1 MNTIRVVGIDI
12 AKSVFQVC
20 VWMVDGSIAYNKKI
34 SRSKLLDCVR
44 HFESGTL
51 IAMEACSTSHFWGRT
66 FRTMGYNVRL
76 IPAQHVKAFVRSQKN
91 DANDALA
98 ICETALRP
106 GIHFVPV
113 KTAEQQDIKALRNT
127 RQLMVEQRTA
137 LANQLRSLLAE
148 YGLIIPVGIQCLQQN
163 LPELMEDASNELTF
177 TVRRLLST
185 LREDMQALN
194 ERVTGLDKEI
204 AALSSQQAAYR
215 QLLTIPGVGPLIA
228 AAFISEVDAGQFS
241 NGRELSAWCGLVPRQ
256 HSSGGK
262 QRLSSVTKNG
272 NRSLRTLIIHGAR
285 SVMRC
290 MKKRDDSL
298 GLWLQRLEARRGFL
312 KTTVALANKLTRII
326 WRVLTDGVDF
336 NMQKAVAMN

>member
-1 MNTIRVVGIDI
+1 MSMIKVVGIDI

-20 VWMVDGSIAYNKKI
+20 VWMVDGSVAWNKKI
-34 SRSKLLDCVR
+34 SRSKLLDTIR
-44 HFESGTL
+44 QFEPGTL
-51 IAMEACSTSHFWGRT
+51 VAMEACATSHFWGRT
-66 FRTMGYNVRL
+66 ISSMGYCVRL

-106 GIHFVPV
+106 GIHFVAV
-113 KTAEQQDIKALRNT
+113 KTTEQQDIKALRNT

-148 YGLIIPVGIQCLQQN
+148 YGVSLSAGILHLQQQ
-163 LPELMEDASNELTF
+163 LPEVIEDASNELTF
-177 TVRRLLST
+177 TLRRLLYS

-204 AALSSQQAAYR
+204 TALSSQQTAYHH
-215 QLLTIPGVGPLIA
+215 LLTIPGVGPLIA

-241 NGRELSAWCGLVPRQ
+241 SGRELSAWCGLVPRQ

-290 MKKRDDSL
+290 VKKRDDCM
-298 GLWLQRLEARRGFL
+298 GLWLQRLEARREFL

-326 WRVLTDGVDF
+326 WRVLTDQVDF
-336 NMQKAVAMN
+336 NMSKAFSMI

>member
-44 HFESGTL
+44 HFEPGTL

-148 YGLIIPVGIQCLQQN
+148 CKRPARTVSLNRPLIYK
-163 LPELMEDASNELTF
+163 
-177 TVRRLLST
+177 
-185 LREDMQALN
+185 
-194 ERVTGLDKEI
+194 LDI
-204 AALSSQQAAYR
+204 
-215 QLLTIPGVGPLIA
+215 LLTYRRISVNAGP
-228 AAFISEVDAGQFS
+228 
-241 NGRELSAWCGLVPRQ
+241 PR
-256 HSSGGK
+256 
-262 QRLSSVTKNG
+262 
-272 NRSLRTLIIHGAR
+272 
-285 SVMRC
+285 
-290 MKKRDDSL
+290 
-298 GLWLQRLEARRGFL
+298 
-312 KTTVALANKLTRII
+312 LAQCAPQCFFH
-326 WRVLTDGVDF
+326 RV
-336 NMQKAVAMN
+336 

>member
-12 AKSVFQVC
+12 AKSVFQIC
-20 VWMVDGSIAYNKKI
+20 VWMNDGSVAWNKKI
-34 SRSKLLDCVR
+34 SRSRLQDTVR
-44 HFESGTL
+44 QFEPGTL

-66 FRTMGYNVRL
+66 FSAMGYPVRL

-98 ICETALRP
+98 ICETAFRP
-106 GIHFVPV
+106 GIHFVSV
-113 KTAEQQDIKALRNT
+113 KTTEQQDIKALRNT

-148 YGLIIPVGIQCLQQN
+148 YGFTIPVGILHLQQQ
-163 LPELMEDASNELTF
+163 LPELIENASNSLTF
-177 TVRRLLST
+177 TLRRLLSS
-185 LREDMQALN
+185 LLADMQALN
-194 ERVTGLDKEI
+194 ERVASLDSEI
-204 AALSSQQAAYR
+204 AALSSQQAVYR
-215 QLLTIPGVGPLIA
+215 HLLTIPGVGPLIA
-228 AAFISEVDAGQFS
+228 AAFISEVDATQFS
-241 NGRELSAWCGLVPRQ
+241 SGRELSAWCGLVPRQ

-285 SVMRC
+285 AVMRC
-290 MKKRDDSL
+290 GKKRDDNL
-298 GLWLQRLEARRGFL
+298 GRWLQKLEARRGFL

-326 WRVLTDGVDF
+326 WRVLTDSVDF
-336 NMQKAVAMN
+336 NMNRAFSMV